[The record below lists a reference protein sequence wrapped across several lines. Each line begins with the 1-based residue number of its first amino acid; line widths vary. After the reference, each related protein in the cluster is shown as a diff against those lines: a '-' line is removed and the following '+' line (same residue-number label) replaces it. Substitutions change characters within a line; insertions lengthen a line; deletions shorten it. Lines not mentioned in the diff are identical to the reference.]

1 VPPEQELADTELTGE
16 PESGTP
22 ETSAPE
28 ASAPNSVAAESTAPT
43 HEPSPAV
50 PAKPRSLDLVG
61 ARNWFFLFSL
71 LIIIPGIISMATQG
85 FLLGIDFQ
93 GGTQFQ
99 LKFGNNPSLAQVQSA
114 VSAEGVSGVVQQAGD
129 GSFLIRTGYLDP
141 NQQASFEAKL
151 ANSLGPVNQVSV
163 SYVGPTIAAE
173 IIQRAILAIL
183 AASSLILLYLA
194 FRFRKVQGG
203 LRSGLQ
209 FGGSALLALLHDVF
223 LVCGVFSILGKGI
236 PFLGFHGSQLGQV
249 DSLFL
254 TAVLTVIGF
263 SVHDTIVIFDRI
275 RENMIVS
282 QRLSFEQVV
291 NLSIMQSAARSI
303 ITSFTVVLVLLSLFL
318 FGGDTLRGF
327 VLALLI
333 GIISGTYSSIFNASP
348 LLVVWRRLQPVR

>member
-1 VPPEQELADTELTGE
+1 VPPEQGLEEQESALAEE
-16 PESGTP
+16 N
-22 ETSAPE
+22 A
-28 ASAPNSVAAESTAPT
+28 AVVAAGAGGSTT
-43 HEPSPAV
+43 PANGEAEV
-50 PAKPRSLDLVG
+50 PAAAVSARPRSLDVVG
-61 ARNWFFLFSL
+61 ARNWFFLLSL
-71 LIIIPGIISMATQG
+71 IIIIPGIISMATQG

-93 GGTQFQ
+93 GGTQFL
-99 LKFGNNPSLAQVQSA
+99 LKFGHNPGLAEVQSA
-114 VSAEGVSGVVQQAGD
+114 VGAQGVSGVVQQTASGA
-129 GSFLIRTGYLDP
+129 FLIRTGSIDP
-141 NQQASFEAKL
+141 TRQAQFENALAAK
-151 ANSLGPVNQVSV
+151 LGPVDQISIA
-163 SYVGPTIAAE
+163 YIGPTIAAE
-173 IIQRAILAIL
+173 IIQSAIIAIV

-203 LRSGLQ
+203 VRSGLQ

-223 LVCGVFSILGKGI
+223 LVCGVFSILGRGI
-236 PFLGFHGSQLGQV
+236 PFLGIHGSQLGQV

>member
-1 VPPEQELADTELTGE
+1 MG
-16 PESGTP
+16 GN
-22 ETSAPE
+22 ETALQDDQ
-28 ASAPNSVAAESTAPT
+28 AAEMESEEEAGETPVESTPAPALA
-43 HEPSPAV
+43 PSPAAV
-50 PAKPRSLDLVG
+50 APAPPRSRSLDIVG
-61 ARNWFFLFSL
+61 ARNWFFLASL
-71 LIIIPGIISMATQG
+71 VIIIPGIISMATQG

-93 GGTQFQ
+93 GGTQLLLQ
-99 LKFGNNPSLAQVQSA
+99 FGNHPTLAQVQSE
-114 VSAEGVSGVVQQAGD
+114 VSAQGVSGVVQQTSSGA
-129 GSFLIRTGYLDP
+129 FLIRSGSIDP
-141 NQQASFEAKL
+141 AHQVIFEKAL
-151 ANSLGPVNQVSV
+151 ATRLGAVNQISAAN
-163 SYVGPTIAAE
+163 VGPTIAGE

-183 AASSLILLYLA
+183 AASSLILIYLA

-203 LRSGLQ
+203 FRSGIQ

-236 PFLGFHGSQLGQV
+236 PFLGIPGSQLGQV

-282 QRLSFEQVV
+282 QRLAFEQIV
-291 NLSIMQSAARSI
+291 NLSVMQSAARSV

-318 FGGDTLRGF
+318 FGGDTLKGF

>member
-1 VPPEQELADTELTGE
+1 MPPEQELADTELTG
-16 PESGTP
+16 TP
-22 ETSAPE
+22 EPTGAEPSAATPAAPAPSAPAYE
-28 ASAPNSVAAESTAPT
+28 AAPAA
-43 HEPSPAV
+43 
-50 PAKPRSLDLVG
+50 PAKPRSLDLIG

-99 LKFGNNPSLAQVQSA
+99 LKFANNPGLAQVQSA

-141 NQQASFEAKL
+141 TQQANFEGKL
-151 ANSLGPVNQVSV
+151 SSSLGTVNQVSV
-163 SYVGPTIAAE
+163 AYVGPTIAAE
-173 IIQRAILAIL
+173 IIQRAILAIV

-203 LRSGLQ
+203 FRSGLQ

-236 PFLGFHGSQLGQV
+236 PLLGFHGTQLGQV

-282 QRLSFEQVV
+282 QRLTFEQVV

-318 FGGDTLRGF
+318 FGGDTLKGF